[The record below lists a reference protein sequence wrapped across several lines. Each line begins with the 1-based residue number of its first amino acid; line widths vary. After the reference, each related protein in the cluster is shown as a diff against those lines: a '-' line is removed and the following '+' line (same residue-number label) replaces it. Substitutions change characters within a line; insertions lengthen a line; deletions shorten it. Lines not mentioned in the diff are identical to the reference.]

1 MNERS
6 GTGAGLSRR
15 LVLLM
20 AVSCGAAA
28 ANLYY
33 AQPLLHTL
41 GRAFGV
47 ADATAGLLVTIT
59 QLGYVAGLVLL
70 VPIGICANAV
80 R

>member
-1 MNERS
+1 MSDPRSPER
-6 GTGAGLSRR
+6 GVSRG

-20 AVSCGAAA
+20 AVACGAAA

-47 ADATAGLLVTIT
+47 SDGQAGLIVTVS
-59 QLGYVAGLVLL
+59 Q
-70 VPIGICANAV
+70 IGT
-80 R
+80 